1 MYAFNN
7 YCTVCDKLI
16 PNCSPSKL
24 SRTNSTSSDKSTDRL
39 YCSHECERKD
49 KLHLVNSTIMTSNEN
64 STDIDNNDNDD
75 GNDKSISAMPDHGM
89 TLDQTLHV
97 HPDYSVD
104 DSLVVPDHLPT
115 VLASPASFSHSP
127 GNDHDDFP
135 SITITTVTGD
145 ITSKATLDERE
156 QLLASPF
163 LLPLNSNN
171 EKNSLFEMNEHIDN
185 TLTLG
190 ESLIPH
196 YYSLPPLNSFY
207 NIPKTLFVGTNS
219 KTSQENCS
227 FDHTAEAN
235 YKLWLSNNIS

>member
-7 YCTVCDKLI
+7 YCPVCDKLI

-24 SRTNSTSSDKSTDRL
+24 SRTNSTSSDKSTDKL

-49 KLHLVNSTIMTSNEN
+49 KLNIVNSTILASNDIGDSTGAIHDELDEVTSV
-64 STDIDNNDNDD
+64 
-75 GNDKSISAMPDHGM
+75 ISDQGM
-89 TLDQTLHV
+89 MALDEPLQNQ
-97 HPDYSVD
+97 PDYSGD
-104 DSLVVPDHLPT
+104 DSHIVPDHLPA
-115 VLASPASFSHSP
+115 VLASPASFSHSL
-127 GNDHDDFP
+127 GNDHEDFP

-145 ITSKATLDERE
+145 ITSKTTLDERE

-163 LLPLNSNN
+163 LLPLSSNN

-185 TLTLG
+185 SLTLG

-196 YYSLPPLNSFY
+196 YYNIPPLNSFY
-207 NIPKTLFVGTNS
+207 NIPKTLFIGSNS

-227 FDHTAEAN
+227 FDHTAETN
-235 YKLWLSNNIS
+235 YKLWLSNNIP